1 MKENIYDLIGVGIGP
16 FNLGLAALLDPINE
30 VDTLFF
36 DQKHEFDWHPGMLI
50 EGTRLQVPFMA
61 DLVTMADPTNK
72 YSYLNYLKHH
82 NRLYPFYFLQRL
94 EMPRNEY
101 NHYCQWAANQ
111 LESCRFGTKVTSIVP
126 IGDPV
131 AHYEVIVEE
140 LETREVNTYLAKNII
155 LGVGTVPS
163 LPPSLK
169 GMKEEDVF
177 HSSTFLDH
185 TERCHDAKSITVIG
199 SGQSSAEIFRELLKA
214 RKENGYSLKWITRSQ
229 GFFPMEETRL
239 SLEHF
244 SPEYID
250 YFYDLPQAQKD
261 EIFSG
266 QQLLYKGISPH
277 TITDIYNLLYEQSV
291 GGEKMDVTLMPLTEI
306 NGMKEKEDGTGY
318 ELECRQ
324 WQKDKKFLIESEVVV
339 AGTGYRPLIPKCLE
353 DLNDL
358 IEWDDKGRYQVTKDY
373 RLRLTKESDSTIFVH
388 SGMQHTHGVGS
399 TNLGLAVNRNK
410 IIINELLGKEIY
422 PVLEGNIFQQF
433 EVEEQ

>member
-1 MKENIYDLIGVGIGP
+1 MRENTYDLIGVGIGP

-30 VDTLFF
+30 VNALFF
-36 DQKHEFDWHPGMLI
+36 DQKSEFDWHPGMLI

-61 DLVTMADPTNK
+61 DLVTMADPTNP
-72 YSYLNYLKHH
+72 YSYLNYLKHQ
-82 NRLYPFYFLQRL
+82 NRLYNFYFLQRL

-111 LESCRFGTKVTSIVP
+111 LESCQFGTKVTSIM
-126 IGDPV
+126 PV
-131 AHYEVIVEE
+131 GNPVEHYEVISENVDSG
-140 LETREVNTYLAKNII
+140 EVTKYFAKNII

-163 LPPSLK
+163 LPTSLQ
-169 GMKEEDVF
+169 GMNENDVF
-177 HSSTFLDH
+177 HSSTFLEH
-185 TERCHDAKSITVIG
+185 TDRCKEAKSITVIG
-199 SGQSSAEIFRELLKA
+199 SGQSSAEIFRELLKD
-214 RKENGYSLKWITRSQ
+214 RPEQGYSLNWITRSQ

-244 SPEYID
+244 SPEYVN
-250 YFYDLPQAQKD
+250 YFYDLPQHQKD
-261 EIFSG
+261 DIFSG

-291 GGEKMDVTLMPLTEI
+291 GGVTMDVTLMPLTEI
-306 NGMKEKEDGTGY
+306 NGLREKEDGTGY

-324 WQKDKKFLIESEVVV
+324 WQKDKKFLLESEVVV

-353 DLNDL
+353 DLNEL
-358 IEWDDKGRYQVTKDY
+358 IEWDEKGRYQVTKDY
-373 RLRLTKESDSTIFVH
+373 RLRLKKDSNSTIFVH

-433 EVEEQ
+433 EVKE

>member
-1 MKENIYDLIGVGIGP
+1 MRENIYDLIGVGIGP

-30 VDTLFF
+30 VDALFF
-36 DQKHEFDWHPGMLI
+36 DQKLEFDWHPGMLI

-61 DLVTMADPTNK
+61 DLVTMADPTNP
-72 YSYLNYLKHH
+72 YSYLNYLKHQ
-82 NRLYPFYFLQRL
+82 NRLYNFYFLQRL

-101 NHYCQWAANQ
+101 NHYCQWAAGQ
-111 LESCRFGTKVTSIVP
+111 LESCQFGTKVTSIVP
-126 IGDPV
+126 VGDPV
-131 AHYEVIVEE
+131 EHYEVVVEN
-140 LETREVNTYLAKNII
+140 LETREVTTYFAKNMI

-163 LPPSLK
+163 LPSSLQ

-177 HSSTFLDH
+177 HSSTFLQHAD
-185 TERCHDAKSITVIG
+185 RCSKAKSITVIG
-199 SGQSSAEIFRELLKA
+199 SGQSSAEIFRELLKD
-214 RKENGYSLKWITRSQ
+214 RKEHGYSINWITRSQ

-261 EIFSG
+261 DIFSG

-291 GGEKMDVTLMPLTEI
+291 GGEKMDVTLMPLIEV
-306 NGMKEKEDGTGY
+306 NGIKEKEDGTGY

-324 WQKDKKFLIESEVVV
+324 WQKDEKFLIESEVVV
-339 AGTGYRPLIPKCLE
+339 AGTGYRPLIPHCLE
-353 DLNDL
+353 DLKHL
-358 IEWDDKGRYQVTKDY
+358 IEWDEKGRYHVTKDY
-373 RLRLTKESDSTIFVH
+373 RLQLKKEANAKIFVH

-410 IIINELLGKEIY
+410 IIINELLGKEFY
-422 PVLEGNIFQQF
+422 PILEGNIFQQF
-433 EVEEQ
+433 EVKE

>member
-1 MKENIYDLIGVGIGP
+1 MRESTYDLIGVGIGP

-30 VDTLFF
+30 VNALFF
-36 DQKHEFDWHPGMLI
+36 EQKPEFDWHPGMLI

-61 DLVTMADPTNK
+61 DLVTMADPTNP
-72 YSYLNYLKHH
+72 YSYLNYLKDQ
-82 NRLYPFYFLQRL
+82 NRLYNFYFLQRL

-101 NHYCQWAANQ
+101 NHYCQWAARQ
-111 LESCRFGTKVTSIVP
+111 LESCQFGTKVTSIVP
-126 IGDPV
+126 IGTPV
-131 AHYEVIVEE
+131 ERYEVMIENVDSG
-140 LETREVNTYLAKNII
+140 EVTKYYAKNLI

-163 LPPSLK
+163 LPPSLQ
-169 GMKEEDVF
+169 GMNGNDVF
-177 HSSTFLDH
+177 HSSTFLEH
-185 TERCHDAKSITVIG
+185 TDRCKEAESITVIG
-199 SGQSSAEIFRELLKA
+199 SGQSSAEIFRELLKD
-214 RKENGYSLKWITRSQ
+214 RPKQGYSLNWITRSQ

-244 SPEYID
+244 SPEYVN
-250 YFYDLPQAQKD
+250 YFYDLPQHQKD

-306 NGMKEKEDGTGY
+306 NGVKEKEDGTGY

-358 IEWDDKGRYQVTKDY
+358 IEWDEKGRYQVTKDY
-373 RLRLTKESDSTIFVH
+373 RLRLKKESNSTIFVH

-410 IIINELLGKEIY
+410 IIINEVLGKEIY
-422 PVLEGNIFQQF
+422 PVLEGNIYQQF

>member
-1 MKENIYDLIGVGIGP
+1 MRDKVYDLIGVGVGP
-16 FNLGLAALLDPINE
+16 FNLGLAALLDPIKE
-30 VDTLFF
+30 IDSLFLE
-36 DQKHEFDWHPGMLI
+36 QKAEFDWHPGMLI

-61 DLVTMADPTNK
+61 DLVTMADPTNP
-72 YSYLNYLKHH
+72 YSYLNYLKHQ
-82 NRLYPFYFLQRL
+82 NRLYNFYFLQRL

-101 NHYCQWAANQ
+101 NHYCQWAASQ
-111 LESCRFGTKVTSIVP
+111 LDSCEFGTKVTSVVP
-126 IGDPV
+126 VGEQI
-131 AHYEVIVEE
+131 HQYEVSCED
-140 LETREVNTYLAKNII
+140 LESGETKTYLAKNII

-163 LPPSLK
+163 LPAPLQ
-169 GMKEEDVF
+169 GMDQEDVF

-185 TERCHDAKSITVIG
+185 TARCKKAKSITVIG
-199 SGQSSAEIFRELLKA
+199 SGQSSAEIFRELLKE
-214 RKENGYSLKWITRSQ
+214 RQEYGYSLNWVTRSQ

-244 SPEYID
+244 SPEYVD
-250 YFYDLPQAQKD
+250 YFYDLPQDKKD
-261 EIFSG
+261 EVFSG

-291 GGEKMDVTLMPLTEI
+291 GGKEMDVMLMPLTEI
-306 NGMKEKEDGTGY
+306 NGLKKKEDGSGY

-324 WQKDKKFLIESEVVV
+324 WQKNKNFLLESEVVV

-353 DLNDL
+353 DLQDL
-358 IEWDDKGRYQVTKDY
+358 IEWDEKGRYHVTKDY
-373 RLRLTKESDSTIFVH
+373 RLRLKREASSNIFVH

-410 IIINELLGKEIY
+410 IIINELVGKEVY

-433 EVEEQ
+433 QMKE